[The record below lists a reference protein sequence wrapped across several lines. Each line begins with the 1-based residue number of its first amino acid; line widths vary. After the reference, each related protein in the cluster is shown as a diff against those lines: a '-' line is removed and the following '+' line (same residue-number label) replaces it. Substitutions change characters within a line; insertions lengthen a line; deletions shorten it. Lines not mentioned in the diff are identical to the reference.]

1 MTTRVVIPTEDN
13 DGLEAH
19 VAQHFG
25 RAPYFTIIDL
35 EKGKITKIE
44 AQPNTGEHAGGT
56 GHPHE
61 NLLALKPN
69 VIIAQGMGPGG
80 LQSFSKNKVT
90 VLKTNSEH
98 VKDVVEA
105 FQKGKL
111 TELTAGCEHA
121 HHDHEHTH

>member
-19 VAQHFG
+19 VASHFG

-44 AQPNTGEHAGGT
+44 AQPNTSEHAGGT

-61 NLLALKPN
+61 KLLALKPN

-80 LQSFSKNKVT
+80 LQSFRKNKVT

-98 VKDVVEA
+98 VKDVVDA
-105 FQKGKL
+105 YQKNKL
-111 TELTAGCEHA
+111 TELTTGCEHA